1 MKSERSLGSRWRS
14 TSFACP
20 MMRPEQPTKER
31 QPFLAAAALAP
42 DSSHVL
48 LSYWCDKSSKPEK
61 IKMLDLF
68 KETH

>member
-48 LSYWCDKSSKPEK
+48 LSY
-61 IKMLDLF
+61 
-68 KETH
+68 